1 MTAICTL
8 DTWRDNVAGYK
19 ASRGK
24 GFKAI
29 NRWANQC
36 LVRCISAW
44 GLHTRE
50 KRRKC
55 IVMRKVL
62 IRMKQQ
68 ETMLAFDTW
77 ASNVAE
83 LQHNLIRMSKILLR
97 MRNLLLASTL
107 QTWLDNS
114 NSQRSERLEEQRKRS
129 LMQHAVS
136 RVLHRSLSLALL
148 QWAENSQQQMR
159 LRKLAS
165 ARNTRILCEAIC
177 AWEAWIAVENILRA
191 RQCRITAR
199 IRHHALTSWELQA
212 YTLRVAARRH
222 VRAIEMSV
230 CLLRKQLAASFSLWQ
245 NLSQVLSAAR
255 SAADRRMNKFE
266 RALCAGCIECW
277 VTLVLWAIRKVEV
290 RSRIVRRWGY
300 SGLFPG
306 SPSHAL
312 LAWRQTAL
320 CRKMLRYHLTKGVA
334 MHLRNIRKRCLLSW
348 SEYAD
353 TKARLSRIHLRVRK
367 SAQKLRLHD
376 ILWQWKK
383 AAQEY
388 AARDRWRA
396 RISLTEP
403 RMGFCAPRRADRAWQ
418 RALLG
423 DWLHLS
429 ASARGRGRLQ
439 SALVAR
445 WIYRS
450 VRRSWGAW
458 QQCWLVG
465 DGVCRLRR
473 RVLWRQSMC
482 TVAVALTGWRDHYE
496 WKVWIR
502 RRENRIHHGHEARR
516 LRHAFMAWGLEWGKV
531 EARCRVE
538 AVSSTRHASFVQH
551 DVLHNWLLRKQQ
563 SVRYWASVERR
574 VMRYMSFVMEEWLA
588 AAGHQHLRILKH
600 FRASALQKR
609 RERDLKRC
617 CVFAWRRWVR
627 VICQAF
633 YKSTLILYTTIQ
645 NAFWKWALSV
655 PKPDTQQCINCFAVT
670 HRCNDVLVTVL
681 TIYIT
686 SAHDS
691 SGQVC
696 LMTRSTIMW
705 LGCSKWHPIHNQ
717 ADNCCAKSC
726 KNAQHSA
733 CLLTKTEKCFEYSS
747 LHEDAHLFLCMWQSA
762 M

>member
-212 YTLRVAARRH
+212 YTLRVAALRR

-516 LRHAFMAWGLEWGKV
+516 LRHAFMAWGLERGNV

-655 PKPDTQQCINCFAVT
+655 PKPDT
-670 HRCNDVLVTVL
+670 
-681 TIYIT
+681 
-686 SAHDS
+686 
-691 SGQVC
+691 
-696 LMTRSTIMW
+696 
-705 LGCSKWHPIHNQ
+705 
-717 ADNCCAKSC
+717 
-726 KNAQHSA
+726 
-733 CLLTKTEKCFEYSS
+733 
-747 LHEDAHLFLCMWQSA
+747 
-762 M
+762 